1 MSSTAACPRR
11 VLVTGGS
18 GLVGRALQRLVEQTP
33 QTPSDVVWYFASTAR
48 DGDLSIESVARSVF
62 ERVRPTHVVH
72 LAAMVGG
79 LYRNMRHNVE
89 MYLINERINQNVL
102 ALAREWNVRKCV
114 SCLST
119 CIFPDRTSYPIDET
133 MVHNGAP
140 HESNL
145 GYATA
150 KRNLD
155 VLNRLYAQQYGCHF
169 TSVVPTNVFGP
180 HDNYHL
186 QDAHVI
192 PALIHRCYVARE
204 RDEPFVVWG
213 SGKPLRQFI
222 FADDLARL
230 LLWTLRHYNQPT
242 PLILSV
248 PEDDEVSIETVARIV
263 ARTMNYEHR
272 LLFDTTKADGQF
284 KKTASNA
291 KLQRLYT
298 EREGAPFVFTPLE
311 QAIGETVRWF
321 TEHYHDVRK

>member
-1 MSSTAACPRR
+1 MSDAAERDWR

-18 GLVGRALQRLVEQTP
+18 GLVGRAVQR
-33 QTPSDVVWYFASTAR
+33 VVAQDPAALSQWYFASTAR
-48 DGDLSIESVARSVF
+48 DGDLSVESVARSLF

-79 LYRNMRHNVE
+79 LYRNLRHNVE

-102 ALAREWNVRKCV
+102 ALAHEWNVRKCV

-119 CIFPDRTSYPIDET
+119 CIFPDQIAYPIDET
-133 MVHNGAP
+133 MLHSGAP

-155 VLNRLYAQQYGCHF
+155 VLNRLYSQQHGCHF
-169 TSVVPTNVFGP
+169 TSIVPTNVFGP
-180 HDNYHL
+180 HDNYHVE
-186 QDAHVI
+186 DAHVI

-230 LLWTLRHYNQPT
+230 LVWTLRHYDQPT

-248 PEDDEVSIETVARIV
+248 PEDDEVSIETVARMV
-263 ARTMNYEHR
+263 ARTMDYEHR
-272 LLFDTTKADGQF
+272 LVFDMSKADGQF

-298 EREGAPFVFTPLE
+298 EREGAAFPFTPLE
-311 QAIGETVRWF
+311 QAVEATVRWF
-321 TEHYHDVRK
+321 TEHYSDVRK